1 PDVEFNAG
9 MTSSSY
15 YLSLLLSAI
24 AVYFLYKLLLLLGT
38 IATTPLLAV
47 ANTIYR
53 IYHPPD
59 FPVSYYVLGNGWL
72 SLLTFPF
79 EYAVW
84 IAYKIIAFLV
94 LLPFNC
100 VAFVVRFVLAV
111 FSLFNSMLLSMI
123 LVKVVVAL
131 ISIHYFRNLV
141 AKHILLDIGDFS
153 MDGVRAIL
161 SDWN

>member
-1 PDVEFNAG
+1 

-72 SLLTFPF
+72 SLVTFPF

-100 VAFVVRFVLAV
+100 VAFVVRLVLAV

-141 AKHILLDIGDFS
+141 AKHIPLDIGDFS